1 MCWIYLPNFDM
12 LLNFLKCNYFHKRI
26 FFFSP
31 YITKFIFYIFIILYL
46 TLIFLPKNVFTIYCL
61 LDQLLQES
69 AAGDNNI
76 QDVIDNNIIYISL
89 ALQDWL
95 ASSTDKVAILSKED
109 HISVTCLNKN
119 TMCGQ
124 CMTYYQDGPAATAD
138 TYHSGICICTKI

>member
-12 LLNFLKCNYFHKRI
+12 LLNFLKCNYFHKKI

-31 YITKFIFYIFIILYL
+31 YVTKFLFYIFIILYL
-46 TLIFLPKNVFTIYCL
+46 TLIFLPKNVFTIYY
-61 LDQLLQES
+61 ES
-69 AAGDNNI
+69 INLKYYIYI
-76 QDVIDNNIIYISL
+76 QDVINNNNIIYISL

-124 CMTYYQDGPAATAD
+124 CMSYYQDGPAATVD
-138 TYHSGICICTKI
+138 IYHSSICTCTKI